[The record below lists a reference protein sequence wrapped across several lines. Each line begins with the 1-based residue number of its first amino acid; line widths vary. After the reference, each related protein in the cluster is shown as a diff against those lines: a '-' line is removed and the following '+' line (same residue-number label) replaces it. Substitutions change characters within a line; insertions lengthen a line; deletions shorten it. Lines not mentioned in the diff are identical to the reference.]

1 MNFINAG
8 VIGLGFIG
16 PQAFIDAICRAPDA
30 RLAAVCDADENAAHA
45 AAERYH
51 VEKVYTD
58 WRQMIADPD
67 IQVVHNCTPHFLHE
81 AINEAALLAGKR
93 EFMPKNRWPK
103 VPQVQDGWRSVWP
116 GSTPWR
122 WD

>member
-16 PQAFIDAICRAPDA
+16 PQHIDAICRAPDA

-81 AINEAALLAGKR
+81 AMKPPFWPESTS
-93 EFMPKNRWPK
+93 MPKNRWPK
-103 VPQVQDGWRSVWP
+103 VPQVQDG
-116 GSTPWR
+116 
-122 WD
+122 

>member
-16 PQAFIDAICRAPDA
+16 PQHIDAICRAPDA

-81 AINEAALLAGKR
+81 AINEAALLAGKHVYAVSPTVCR
-93 EFMPKNRWPK
+93 A
-103 VPQVQDGWRSVWP
+103 VP
-116 GSTPWR
+116 
-122 WD
+122 